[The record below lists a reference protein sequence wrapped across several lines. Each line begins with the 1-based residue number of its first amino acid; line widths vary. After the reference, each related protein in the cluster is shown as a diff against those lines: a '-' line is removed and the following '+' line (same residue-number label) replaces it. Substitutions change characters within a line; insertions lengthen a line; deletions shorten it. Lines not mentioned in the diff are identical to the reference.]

1 MSTLPEDSVL
11 QVLDPVPED
20 VNEWPDF
27 ALKEVK
33 IFYQG
38 KSRYADLL
46 EAGDDTPLCVVGEL
60 MPLEDEQEHLA
71 LIDNPAYKRVKIDHV
86 TNYSFGQDDYGRPVI
101 WAAGKAGWYE
111 ISPSAR
117 YIEYYENMV
126 EAIDLFYFMV
136 DQFSRLSLK
145 RRRLGFQIDP
155 FLREYQKHTD
165 YRVDDDDEAIEILHK
180 HHKFILKQ
188 MVEEREGIDWSQTH
202 LFKHLAET
210 YADVISDLRAKL
222 AAQLRQNQHE
232 EFTPSAD
239 DERSAH
245 SESESPD
252 AASSPAAD
260 VQVQRSRSSSIV
272 SNESAPT
279 ASSDEAP
286 VIDYTRPVW
295 NLLNVL
301 RKTPSF
307 DIKNAGLEE
316 VAREVS
322 KLLGVSSKTVMKCLT
337 SSAEEF
343 LRLMNEARV
352 RKKFNWSTRNI
363 YSELEAT
370 FANDIAEHDV
380 EMIKAPAKHA
390 QKKHRL
396 KSVLRPSIG
405 GKTNKRMKHNHQRD
419 ADVEEEDDDA
429 DMDAEMQD
437 APALQRNGVRTPSGK
452 KHAHR
457 MSSDMDS
464 PSRQLN
470 GHGTMHIHGDEYTQ
484 HTDSL
489 PPLPPAPEARD
500 LIEIMRTEA
509 KKQGRVH
516 QVSHLE
522 AFLNG
527 FSGDL
532 L

>member
-1 MSTLPEDSVL
+1 MLKA
-11 QVLDPVPED
+11 LDPVPED

-27 ALKEVK
+27 ALREVK
-33 IFYQG
+33 IFHQG
-38 KSRYADLL
+38 KGRYADLL
-46 EAGDDTPLCVVGEL
+46 EAGDDVPLCVVGEL

-71 LIDNPAYKRVKIDHV
+71 LIDDAAYKRVKIDHV
-86 TNYSFGQDDYGRPVI
+86 TNYSFGQNDNGMPVI

-117 YIEYYENMV
+117 YMEYYGNTV

-136 DQFSRLSLK
+136 DQFSRLSPK

-155 FLREYQKHTD
+155 FLREYLKHTD

-202 LFKHLAET
+202 LFKHLAES
-210 YADVISDLRAKL
+210 YADVIDDLKAKL
-222 AAQLRQNQHE
+222 AAQLRQYQHE
-232 EFTPSAD
+232 EVTSSAD
-239 DERSAH
+239 DERSEN
-245 SESESPD
+245 SEDESND
-252 AASSPAAD
+252 ASSPIPEAEGK
-260 VQVQRSRSSSIV
+260 STRSSSVASSTVAV
-272 SNESAPT
+272 STSSDDAPT
-279 ASSDEAP
+279 
-286 VIDYTRPVW
+286 IDYTRPIW

-307 DIKNAGLEE
+307 DIKHAGLEE
-316 VAREVS
+316 VAYEVAN
-322 KLLGVSSKTVMKCLT
+322 LLNVPPKTVMKSLT
-337 SSAEEF
+337 NSAEEF

-370 FANDIAEHDV
+370 FANDIAEHNV
-380 EMIKAPAKHA
+380 EMIKTPAKRA

-405 GKTNKRMKHNHQRD
+405 GKTNKHMTQNHQRD
-419 ADVEEEDDDA
+419 PDIEEEDEFA
-429 DMDAEMQD
+429 ELGADAEMQD
-437 APALQRNGVRTPSGK
+437 APALVPQRNGVRTPSGK
-452 KHAHR
+452 RQAHR
-457 MSSDMDS
+457 ISSDMDS

-470 GHGTMHIHGDEYTQ
+470 GHGHSHEHGHEQGYIHRD
-484 HTDSL
+484 DLL
-489 PPLPPAPEARD
+489 PHLPPAPEARD
-500 LIEIMRTEA
+500 MIAIMRTEA

-516 QVSHLE
+516 QVGHLE